1 MGGRRKEEEI
11 GTDRKTEKVDPEIGS
26 DGRKGIRLRVRHQL
40 GLDGFEFRLGIP
52 ARPTEESGKPGS
64 VEIKG
69 ARRARSR
76 SRARAWKAE
85 TSSSSQRPLREVL
98 RQVGGRV
105 RQTSSKQ
112 FLLLHFAA
120 LFEAILNNEAKQ
132 KNIFTNETICFD
144 NFNEKKSRI
153 FLPQEEKED
162 AEDLSIEDL
171 SFD

>member
-1 MGGRRKEEEI
+1 MGSRRKEEEI

-76 SRARAWKAE
+76 SRARA
-85 TSSSSQRPLREVL
+85 
-98 RQVGGRV
+98 
-105 RQTSSKQ
+105 
-112 FLLLHFAA
+112 
-120 LFEAILNNEAKQ
+120 
-132 KNIFTNETICFD
+132 
-144 NFNEKKSRI
+144 
-153 FLPQEEKED
+153 
-162 AEDLSIEDL
+162 
-171 SFD
+171 